1 MTRLMTVIG
10 LIVLATAVPVLAQQP
25 TAAGSSAQTPTPPAT
40 HTGSMMPMHMC
51 REMMMSGQS
60 TMGPGM
66 MGGHSMM
73 GAGMMGPGMMGTG
86 MMGPGMMAGQST
98 DPKTMA
104 EMMEM
109 RGEMMKAMGDIM
121 LKHAKRMQETPPPA
135 K

>member
-51 REMMMSGQS
+51 REMMMSGPS

-73 GAGMMGPGMMGTG
+73 GPG
-86 MMGPGMMAGQST
+86 MMGPGMMAGQPM
-98 DPKTMA
+98 DPKAMA
-104 EMMEM
+104 QMLEM

-121 LKHAKRMQETPPPA
+121 LKHAKQMQETPPPA

>member
-25 TAAGSSAQTPTPPAT
+25 TAAGSLAQTPTPPAT

-51 REMMMSGQS
+51 REMMMSGPS

-73 GAGMMGPGMMGTG
+73 GPG
-86 MMGPGMMAGQST
+86 MMGPGMMAGQPT
-98 DPKTMA
+98 DPKAMA
-104 EMMEM
+104 QMLEM

-121 LKHAKRMQETPPPA
+121 LKHAKQMQETPPPA